1 MTAFDDL
8 LADPFAPKA
17 YLATIRPCAFIA
29 AEIAAHAASNRL
41 TAAPS
46 TFLGL
51 MPGDWL
57 RLGGFEEPGNQGWGM
72 VIAIEPGDPEHPE
85 RTPGGGW
92 IGLGSIALDDE
103 AAGPRRLAGEVVRFY
118 SSHGHV
124 TRPDDDPADT
134 WYEPRIENALTFS
147 RALVDGD
154 RIGGRSVPGF
164 GDVVLRNDDGA
175 LDPMRGWGWAGR
187 SIRVELGG
195 PAFARDE
202 FGVIFDGL
210 TETVAFDD
218 QTLRVQVSDLQ
229 VLIEQ
234 PLWSAR
240 YLGTGGREGGVDL
253 KGRRRPLCWGRV
265 RNIEPV
271 PLGIVDGR
279 LVYQFHDGPVAAYD
293 AGWHRVYDRGV
304 ALPYVAGT
312 PGAGQWTL
320 DAANGCLV
328 LGGSPSG
335 VVTADVKGGSDG
347 GGYVE
352 TTAAVIRRVIET
364 RLQLQSELSATSLAI
379 GTGAKSLDVPATL
392 PLAVGVRALIAKED
406 DADAVWM
413 QGVVTVRD
421 GDGVTVE
428 VERTSGLGTHDGW
441 LVTKIGLDEAEIDG
455 DSIDV
460 LADAAPGAVGLFLG
474 DPDEEKATETLDQLV
489 GGIGGFYGFTRAG
502 SFQVGRLEAP
512 GGDPVLVIDGTD
524 ALELR
529 RLAARPPVWRLAAGY
544 RRNNRVLKG
553 GDLAGAIRDNVV
565 TEGTFDSSAGW
576 TLGTGWSV
584 AGGKAVAAAGSAS
597 GLSRTVTLIA
607 GETYVL
613 RAAVTRSAG
622 SLQPTLDGTP
632 VGAVI
637 ATSGVIERDVV
648 APSGSATLAFAKDAA
663 FAGEID
669 DVTLTVEAKAFFETE
684 WRATDAATDGEVR
697 AVHGPSA
704 LDERIFTLFDAE
716 ADAEAERDRQFD
728 LFSVMRDV
736 FEVTLKTQPF
746 RLDVGDL
753 VEVNDRRFGLRAR
766 LLRVLAVE
774 EDAGRDRA
782 TLKLWG

>member
-17 YLATIRPCAFIA
+17 YLATIRPCVFIA
-29 AEIAAHAASNRL
+29 AEMAANAEANRL
-41 TAAPS
+41 TAAPA

-51 MPGDWL
+51 LPGDWL
-57 RLGGFEEPGNQGWGM
+57 RLGGFAEPGNRGWGR
-72 VIAIEPGDPEHPE
+72 VIAIEPSDPEHPD
-85 RTPGGGW
+85 RVPGGGW
-92 IGLGSIALDDE
+92 IQLDWIILDDE
-103 AAGPRRLAGEVVRFY
+103 TAGPRRLAGEVVRFY

-124 TRPDDDPADT
+124 TRPDDDPPDT

-175 LDPMRGWGWAGR
+175 LDPMRSWGWAGR

-195 PAFARDE
+195 PTFARDA

-218 QTLRVQVSDLQ
+218 QTLSVQVSDLQ
-229 VLIEQ
+229 GLIEQ

-240 YLGTGGREGGVDL
+240 YLGSGGREGGVDL
-253 KGRRRPLCWGRV
+253 KGRRKPLCWGRV
-265 RNIEPV
+265 RNVEPV

-279 LVYQFHDGPVAAYD
+279 LAYQFHDGPVAAYD

-304 ALPYVAGT
+304 QLAYVAGT

-347 GGYVE
+347 GGFVE
-352 TTAAVIRRVIET
+352 ITAEVIRRVIET
-364 RLQLQSELSATSLAI
+364 RLQLQSELSATSLTV
-379 GTGAKSLDVPATL
+379 GTGTKALEVPATL
-392 PLAVGVRALIAKED
+392 PLAAGVRALIAKED
-406 DADAVWM
+406 EIDAMWM
-413 QGVVTVRD
+413 LGVVTARD
-421 GDGVTVE
+421 GDSVTVE
-428 VERTSGLGTHDGW
+428 VERTAGLGTHEAW
-441 LVTKIGLDEAEIDG
+441 LVTKIGLAEAEIDG
-455 DSIDV
+455 ESIDA
-460 LADAAPGAVGLFLG
+460 LADAVPGAVGLFLG
-474 DPDEEKATETLDQLV
+474 DPDEETATAALDQLV

-502 SFQVGRLEAP
+502 AFQVGRLEVP
-512 GGDPVLVIDGTD
+512 DGDPVLVIDGTD

-576 TLGTGWSV
+576 TLGAGWSV
-584 AGGKAVAAAGSAS
+584 AGGKAAATAGSAAD
-597 GLSRTVTLIA
+597 LSRTVTLIA

-622 SLQPTLDGTP
+622 SLQPTLGGSP
-632 VGAVI
+632 VGSAI
-637 ATSGVIERDVV
+637 AASGVIEREVV
-648 APSGSATLAFAKDAA
+648 APSGSATLAFAKDAG

-669 DVTLTVEAKAFFETE
+669 DVTLTVGAKAFFETE
-684 WRATDAATDGEVR
+684 WRVTEAATDGEVR

-704 LDERIFTLFDAE
+704 LDERILTLFDAE

-753 VEVNDRRFGLRAR
+753 VEVNDRRFGLRGR